1 MFSKN
6 LKNADG
12 EIFNLISEEFE
23 RQKDNIELIASE
35 NFTSKAVLECW
46 FSIRIQYS
54 EGRPER
60 YYGGNSVII
69 KSRKIM

>member
-35 NFTSKAVLECW
+35 NFTSKAVLECL
-46 FSIRIQYS
+46 
-54 EGRPER
+54 G
-60 YYGGNSVII
+60 SVLTN
-69 KSRKIM
+69 KY